1 MEWWHWVVGGIVLI
15 LLELAIPAFF
25 VIWFGLGALL
35 VAGVLLLAGALSL
48 TAQLLVWTLSSL
60 AMTALWFGVFRPGR
74 QTTRIGTAAGETI
87 GEVGLLVSAV
97 APFERGRVR
106 FQKPIL
112 GAEEWPRPRF
122 PRGSGCGWC
131 RSRAATSRWPGLDL
145 SERNKE
151 QPMSAGLAVAIA
163 VLAFALITIAKG
175 VRLVAQGEEWVVE
188 RLGRYHV
195 TLRPGL
201 NIIIPFLDNVAY
213 KLVTKDIIL
222 DVQQQEVITRDNAV
236 ILANAIAFVKVTDPV
251 KAVYGVTDFSEA
263 IRNLI
268 MTTLRSI
275 VGEMELDEA
284 LSSRDKIKAR
294 LRESIADEAVDWG
307 LTVKS
312 VEIQDIKPSESMQR
326 AMELQAAAERE
337 RKAAVTKAEGEKQAA
352 ILEAEAR
359 LEAARRDANAQVL
372 LAEASSESIRRVT
385 SAVGSEPGPMMYLLG
400 EKYIAS
406 VEKLAQSDN
415 AKVVLMPAD
424 LQETLRG
431 LVGKLGGRG

>member
-1 MEWWHWVVGGIVLI
+1 MTEG
-15 LLELAIPAFF
+15 LAIA
-25 VIWFGLGALL
+25 LALL
-35 VAGVLLLAGALSL
+35 VFV
-48 TAQLLVWTLSSL
+48 V
-60 AMTALWFGVFRPGR
+60 V
-74 QTTRIGTAAGETI
+74 
-87 GEVGLLVSAV
+87 
-97 APFERGRVR
+97 
-106 FQKPIL
+106 
-112 GAEEWPRPRF
+112 
-122 PRGSGCGWC
+122 
-131 RSRAATSRWPGLDL
+131 
-145 SERNKE
+145 
-151 QPMSAGLAVAIA
+151 
-163 VLAFALITIAKG
+163 TIAKG

-188 RLGRYHV
+188 RLGKYHA

-201 NIIIPFLDNVAY
+201 NILIPYLDRVAY

-222 DVQQQEVITRDNAV
+222 DVQEQEVITRDNAV
-236 ILANAIAFVKVTDPV
+236 ILTNAIAFVKVTDPV

-312 VEIQDIKPSESMQR
+312 VEIQDIKPSQSMQK

-337 RKAAVTKAEGEKQAA
+337 RKAAVTKAEGAKQAA

-359 LEAARRDANAQVL
+359 LESAKRDANAQVM
-372 LAEASSESIRRVT
+372 LAEASAEAIRRVT

-400 EKYIAS
+400 EKYIGAL
-406 VEKLAQSDN
+406 EKLGESDSS
-415 AKVVLMPAD
+415 KLVVMPAD

-431 LVGKLGGRG
+431 LVGRQ

>member
-1 MEWWHWVVGGIVLI
+1 MFASEG
-15 LLELAIPAFF
+15 LAI
-25 VIWFGLGALL
+25 
-35 VAGVLLLAGALSL
+35 
-48 TAQLLVWTLSSL
+48 
-60 AMTALWFGVFRPGR
+60 
-74 QTTRIGTAAGETI
+74 
-87 GEVGLLVSAV
+87 
-97 APFERGRVR
+97 
-106 FQKPIL
+106 
-112 GAEEWPRPRF
+112 
-122 PRGSGCGWC
+122 
-131 RSRAATSRWPGLDL
+131 
-145 SERNKE
+145 
-151 QPMSAGLAVAIA
+151 AIA
-163 VLAFALITIAKG
+163 VLIFVVITIAKG

-188 RLGRYHV
+188 RLGKYHA

-201 NIIIPFLDNVAY
+201 NILIPYLDRVAY

-222 DVQQQEVITRDNAV
+222 DVQEQEVITRDNAV
-236 ILANAIAFVKVTDPV
+236 ILTNAIAFVKVTDPV

-312 VEIQDIKPSESMQR
+312 VEIQDIKPSQSMQK

-337 RKAAVTKAEGEKQAA
+337 RKAAVTKAEGAKQAA

-359 LEAARRDANAQVL
+359 LESAKRDANAQVM
-372 LAEASSESIRRVT
+372 LAEASAESIRRVT
-385 SAVGSEPGPMMYLLG
+385 AGIGDQAGPMMYLLG
-400 EKYIAS
+400 EKYIGAL
-406 VEKLAQSDN
+406 EKLGESGS
-415 AKVVLMPAD
+415 AKIVVMPAD

-431 LVGKLGGRG
+431 LVGRLGVRG